1 MSVIRGVHGEKLVAV
16 LGNEKLPLTDRD
28 RIQGAIEKYDE
39 WILNLHNVSE
49 VSLEETISKMVF
61 LLNDYKLFLDL
72 NVIFDSENDFLYR
85 QKGQLKLDNTVVEEF
100 LPIFVNKCLGT
111 REELQNIEIS
121 SQMHTYSAIHFNS
134 SINKVNPGG
143 GITIKSKDQD
153 FSMSRKLYLKS
164 SYNPDFPPESSV
176 DIFTNLGYVLAEI
189 KTNLD
194 KTMFQEASATARD
207 VKMAVSGC
215 LYFILCDYLDMTPI
229 SSSTTYID
237 EILILRKAKR
247 LNSNVRSKYSTY
259 KGRMASREQ
268 YETYLRGYPYSTE
281 VFERFINYI
290 VAQLDDKDLIEESV
304 LEIGYF

>member
-1 MSVIRGVHGEKLVAV
+1 MSITRGVHGEKLVAV
-16 LGNEKLPLTDRD
+16 LNNDKLPESDKDRMKK
-28 RIQGAIEKYDE
+28 AIERYDL
-39 WILNLHNVSE
+39 WIKQLAE
-49 VSLEETISKMVF
+49 VDEDQEVISKMID
-61 LLNDYKLFLDL
+61 LLNEYKLYLDL

-100 LPIFVNKCLGT
+100 LPLLVNKCLGK
-111 REELQNIEIS
+111 REELRNIEIS
-121 SQMHTYSAIHFNS
+121 SQMQTYSSINFNS

-164 SYNPDFPPESSV
+164 SYDPNFNADSSV
-176 DIFTNLGYVLAEI
+176 EISTNLGYILAEI

-215 LYFILCDYLDMTPI
+215 QYFIMCDYLDMTPI

-259 KGRMASREQ
+259 KGRMASRDQ
-268 YETYLRGYPYSTE
+268 YETYLKGYPYSKE

-290 VAQLDDKDLIEESV
+290 IAQLDDKDPIEESV